1 MIRERKAGRKS
12 MIDVRDLDKVQ
23 AMRPFMVAHR
33 GGVITPESPENSLRA
48 IQLAAEHGYAMVE
61 IDVMETADNE
71 PILMHDGLSIS
82 CGVKERVCNLTS
94 VEVTE
99 LRYRASDQPVITFAQ
114 AIEACADLHLG
125 IMLDKLRRDSASEP
139 EMSAAC
145 LDRVASL
152 IREAGLDSAA
162 VAIVDSPR
170 LRQHLGEVSLFPI
183 SRHDFEQVIK
193 RKRVP
198 LRGGFWFGWA
208 AELPDEAVSRL
219 HRNGAFAVVSINTFH
234 YPHHAPSVLAQ
245 EDIERLLAAGV
256 DGFQIDSVYEAI
268 VRQAQR

>member
-1 MIRERKAGRKS
+1 

-61 IDVMETADNE
+61 VDVMEAADTE
-71 PILMHDGLSIS
+71 PILLHDGLFIN
-82 CGVKERVCNLTS
+82 CGVKQRVCDLS
-94 VEVTE
+94 SAEIAEV
-99 LRYRASDQPVITFAQ
+99 RYRASDQHVITFAQ

-145 LDRVASL
+145 LERVASL

-162 VAIVDSPR
+162 VAIVDSPH
-170 LRQHLGEVSLFPI
+170 LRRYLSDVSLFPVQAD
-183 SRHDFEQVIK
+183 DFERVLAQK
-193 RKRVP
+193 PVP
-198 LRGGFWFGWA
+198 LQGQFWFGWA
-208 AELPDEAVSRL
+208 AELPDEAISRL

-234 YPHHAPSVLAQ
+234 YPHHAPGVLAQ

-268 VRQAQR
+268 LRQAQR